1 MLGTLVLAM
10 SGLIAV
16 SEGLHDEAVVAF
28 PGVLIFAS
36 MFGSR
41 RVFVSLL
48 LIILTGIH
56 VQTVQPLALGR
67 LLNLA
72 SILALPP
79 FLCGYWPVTCAAP
92 WTGWRLTNKAL
103 WNPTPA

>member
-1 MLGTLVLAM
+1 MKQL
-10 SGLIAV
+10 SP
-16 SEGLHDEAVVAF
+16 F

-56 VQTVQPLALGR
+56 VQTVQPLALGKR
-67 LLNLA
+67 DVGETVHW
-72 SILALPP
+72 SSFFGYSSQCELPS
-79 FLCGYWPVTCAAP
+79 F
-92 WTGWRLTNKAL
+92 
-103 WNPTPA
+103 

>member
-1 MLGTLVLAM
+1 MKQL
-10 SGLIAV
+10 SP
-16 SEGLHDEAVVAF
+16 F

-79 FLCGYWPVTCAAP
+79 FLCGY
-92 WTGWRLTNKAL
+92 
-103 WNPTPA
+103 